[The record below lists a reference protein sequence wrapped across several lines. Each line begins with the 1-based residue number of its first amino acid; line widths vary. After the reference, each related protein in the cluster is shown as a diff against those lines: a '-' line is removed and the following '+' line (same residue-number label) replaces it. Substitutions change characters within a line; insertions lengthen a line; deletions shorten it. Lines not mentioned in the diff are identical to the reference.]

1 MLSICSSPKLR
12 SHSWYLI
19 FFTSSPSAVILV
31 SSTFRTY
38 PDFSL
43 YLHHPAPGHHY
54 LFPWCMKKDSCL
66 TASLLPL
73 MESILNLT
81 ARSLTAVRSCH
92 LFVQNSPMSLIL
104 HRVKVKNLCGPASC
118 SHSLRFLSLSPMAQP
133 SCLVTMSS
141 ATPSHCSG
149 CFLFWDALLPH
160 SPFFVLSSLSVLC
173 PRSR

>member
-92 LFVQNSPMSLIL
+92 LFVQNSLKKYSFSRSVTKMWNTEDFRIHKNIALIDIDF
-104 HRVKVKNLCGPASC
+104 
-118 SHSLRFLSLSPMAQP
+118 HSQQ
-133 SCLVTMSS
+133 LVDSV
-141 ATPSHCSG
+141 
-149 CFLFWDALLPH
+149 LFW
-160 SPFFVLSSLSVLC
+160 SWIKWRRNYWVLVCMWHLFNAG
-173 PRSR
+173 